1 MKIKV
6 LLIVALITTTLA
18 GCGNKDKSP
27 KMLAQNKATA
37 TVIDNKDE
45 ETFLRS
51 FLDSYI
57 KLDDKQA
64 QELARQYLT
73 QDFYSDYIEHCN
85 NQDNAVDVIC
95 ETAPGDKVEMVETIT
110 KGDEDPNSYI
120 VQVQLVGPENKP
132 FPMQYDMTVVKEDG
146 KFKLSDS
153 EVND

>member
-18 GCGNKDKSP
+18 GCGNKDKNP

-95 ETAPGDKVEMVETIT
+95 ETAPGDKVERVETIT

>member
-64 QELARQYLT
+64 
-73 QDFYSDYIEHCN
+73 
-85 NQDNAVDVIC
+85 
-95 ETAPGDKVEMVETIT
+95 PGDKVEMVETIT

>member
-1 MKIKV
+1 MRQQGQEPQN
-6 LLIVALITTTLA
+6 A
-18 GCGNKDKSP
+18 GT
-27 KMLAQNKATA
+27 NKATA